1 MKESINAYLANL
13 AIEELMQSKWGE
25 KLKQAIALFESAQ
38 EHLYA
43 LADKKDEAEMTQV
56 KMATVLVV
64 SVLTKVSK
72 GKLPTQFTAD
82 DWKSVVSDVSEY
94 AILQDDQK
102 YSEFV
107 FFMYEKYIR
116 FYGRQISIYG
126 SDETVNS
133 ILSLADELQ
142 KKAEALNNG
151 EMSEEAYIEDCM
163 WISLEAIVKLL
174 ASTAMR
180 LGDNE
185 YTRFAEALALFAF
198 EYGRLRLFRQEQE
211 LLDMY
216 LVSQYALDKQ
226 LQDKYEAYIAELKKQ
241 SEQFMCLIDNAFA
254 PDFRDAF
261 LNSILLSQS
270 AGVSSEE
277 ILLTDEDI
285 DDFFLN

>member
-1 MKESINAYLANL
+1 MNEAIKAYLANL
-13 AIEELMQSKWGE
+13 AIEELMQSKWGD

-56 KMATVLVV
+56 KAATVLVV

-72 GKLPTQFTAD
+72 GKSPTQFTAD

-116 FYGRQISIYG
+116 FYGQQISIYA
-126 SDETVNS
+126 SDEAVNS
-133 ILSLADELQ
+133 ILSLADELK
-142 KKAEALNNG
+142 KKAKALNDG
-151 EMSEEAYIEDCM
+151 ELSEVAYIEDCM

-180 LGDNE
+180 LGDSE
-185 YTRFAEALALFAF
+185 YTRFAEALAMFAF
-198 EYGRLRLFRQEQE
+198 EYGRLRLFRKEQE

-261 LNSILLSQS
+261 LNSILLAQS
-270 AGVSSEE
+270 VGVSNEE
-277 ILLTDEDI
+277 ILSTDEDI

>member
-1 MKESINAYLANL
+1 MNEAINAYLANL

-38 EHLYA
+38 EQLYA

-72 GKLPTQFTAD
+72 GKSPTKFTAD

-116 FYGRQISIYG
+116 FYGRQISIYA

-185 YTRFAEALALFAF
+185 YTRFAEAFAMFAF

-241 SEQFMCLIDNAFA
+241 SEQFMCLIDNAFS

-261 LNSILLSQS
+261 LNSILLAQS

-277 ILLTDEDI
+277 ILSTDEDI

>member
-1 MKESINAYLANL
+1 MNEAINAYLANL
-13 AIEELMQSKWGE
+13 AIEELMQSKWGD

-56 KMATVLVV
+56 KVATILVV
-64 SVLTKVSK
+64 SVLTKISK
-72 GKLPTQFTAD
+72 GKSPTQFTAD
-82 DWKSVVSDVSEY
+82 DWKSVVSDISEY
-94 AILQDDQK
+94 AVLQDNQK

-116 FYGRQISIYG
+116 FYGQQIRIYA
-126 SDETVNS
+126 SDQTLNS

-142 KKAEALNNG
+142 NKAEALNRG
-151 EMSEEAYIEDCM
+151 ELSEVVYIEDCM

-185 YTRFAEALALFAF
+185 YTPFAEALALFAF

-226 LQDKYEAYIAELKKQ
+226 LRDKYEAYIAELKKQ
-241 SEQFMCLIDNAFA
+241 SEQFMCLIENAFA
-254 PDFRDAF
+254 PDFKDAF
-261 LNSILLSQS
+261 LNSILLAQS
-270 AGVSSEE
+270 AGVGSEE
-277 ILLTDEDI
+277 ILSTDEDI